1 MEVQQCIVD
10 RTGFCCTDDS
20 STWIIESEK
29 DLPNSSSSQWGFV
42 KHKIGEFSRNYGAKL
57 KKAKNLLKTNIEA
70 ELGQLLGFTDL
81 DSKNRYQILKSQ
93 LDEIIE
99 NEIQGSILR
108 SLCKDY
114 EDGERCTQYFFSLE
128 KTKGTQKTITSLK
141 KADGTLI
148 HENSAILK
156 ECRQFYMNLY
166 KKNEAV
172 SHEKLYHF
180 MADDNI
186 PKITEDM
193 KNDCDKKNYRYRI
206 TVCS

>member
-1 MEVQQCIVD
+1 MQRLYSWETLNPAIERIDVLFASNTLQKFITETGIVPPNQTCSNHGIAYLRIRGYGIPTRGPGVWKFNNALLTEQDFVVQMRALIPK
-10 RTGFCCTDDS
+10 
-20 STWIIESEK
+20 WIIESEK

-114 EDGERCTQYFFSLE
+114 EDGEHCTQYFFSLE
-128 KTKGTQKTITSLK
+128 K
-141 KADGTLI
+141 
-148 HENSAILK
+148 N
-156 ECRQFYMNLY
+156 
-166 KKNEAV
+166 
-172 SHEKLYHF
+172 
-180 MADDNI
+180 
-186 PKITEDM
+186 
-193 KNDCDKKNYRYRI
+193 
-206 TVCS
+206 